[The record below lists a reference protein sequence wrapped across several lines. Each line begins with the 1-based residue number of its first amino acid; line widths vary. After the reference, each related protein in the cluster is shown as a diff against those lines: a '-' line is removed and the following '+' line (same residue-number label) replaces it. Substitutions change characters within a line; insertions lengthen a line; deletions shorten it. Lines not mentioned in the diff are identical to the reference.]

1 MQSEFTFLV
10 NVVARLTTTMIL
22 RLLESIFVSK
32 QFSIAKCTKFYL
44 DHLTFLLTWK
54 ADVTAVIRC

>member
-10 NVVARLTTTMIL
+10 NVVARLTTTTIL
-22 RLLESIFVSK
+22 SPSESIFVSR

-54 ADVTAVIRC
+54 ADVTAVAKC